1 MLQDARMTRP
11 TLLVLSPR
19 ETMPE
24 PLHSMAARGDIVIQR
39 VCSCHEAAAETAI
52 DAGRYAG
59 ILADSDWL
67 SLRELEMLNVIQ
79 RHAAL
84 PIWTL
89 PASTHPKPVTELGL
103 LPWEA
108 AVLALA
114 QLLQQAPTIDLGR
127 SNNKT
132 ARTSQMD
139 SKTPDNPTA
148 KPPEIPLASDLAA
161 RYDGLETPVLSRSE
175 IAALLGTAQ

>member
-1 MLQDARMTRP
+1 MLPDARMTRP
-11 TLLVLSPR
+11 TILVLSPR
-19 ETMPE
+19 ETWPE
-24 PLHSMAARGDIVIQR
+24 PLQTMAARGDLHLQR
-39 VCSCHEAAAETAI
+39 VLSCHEVAAETAI
-52 DAGRYAG
+52 KTGHFAG
-59 ILADSDWL
+59 ILVDSDWL
-67 SLRELEMLNVIQ
+67 SVRELEMLNVIQ

-114 QLLQQAPTIDLGR
+114 QLLHQAPTIDVGR
-127 SNNKT
+127 SNNKI
-132 ARTSQMD
+132 AKTSQID

-175 IAALLGTAQ
+175 IAVLLGTAQ